1 MYYIMSD
8 TRLLQLL
15 KKNYYEKK
23 PGEPFIKGQ
32 AYYFTTRDGEKSIPA
47 VCVNV
52 LNDSGFFR
60 ISTQPLDFPLT
71 KINNSETAWWRRG
84 NAATSGTSARSY
96 TRDDNWMW
104 VTDNWEYSPKLDIKT
119 DIKSKLN
126 LQDDPLHNEISNEKL
141 LELGIALQ
149 ENGQD
154 GGKKNKTRRSKT
166 RKSKAKKSK
175 TRKSKKRTQ
184 KRRYK

>member
-23 PGEPFIKGQ
+23 QGEPFVKGQ

-71 KINNSETAWWRRG
+71 KINKSETAWWRRG
-84 NAATSGTSARSY
+84 NAGTSGESARSK

-104 VTDNWEYSPKLDIKT
+104 VTDNWQNSPKLDIKP
-119 DIKSKLN
+119 DIKLKLN
-126 LQDDPLHNEISNEKL
+126 IQEDPLHNEIPNEIL
-141 LELGIALQ
+141 LKSGIAL
-149 ENGQD
+149 QD
-154 GGKKNKTRRSKT
+154 GGKKNKTRRSKA
-166 RKSKAKKSK
+166 RKSKTRKSK